1 MNEHTPRN
9 PAWKLQDAKNRL
21 SEVVRAAEAQGPQTI
36 TVRGERKAVLMSVE
50 DFQKIRHILE
60 NDQMNFTE
68 FLLSIPQG
76 GSDEEEIFER
86 AKARS
91 RDIDF

>member
-1 MNEHTPRN
+1 MDKHTRLTPS
-9 PAWKLQDAKNRL
+9 WKLQDAKNRL
-21 SEVVRAAEAQGPQTI
+21 SEVVRAAVERGPQAI
-36 TVRGERKAVLMSVE
+36 TVRGAAKAVMVSAE
-50 DFQKIRHILE
+50 DFQKIRYILE
-60 NDQMNFTE
+60 KDQMNFTE

-76 GSDEEEIFER
+76 GPDDEEIFER